1 MLRKGLAK
9 VRIEVLG
16 DDEPVETVADEPVS
30 TSSPA
35 DYGPKAF
42 TSEP

>member
-1 MLRKGLAK
+1 MMRKGLAK

-16 DDEPVETVADEPVS
+16 DDEPAEAVADEPAS
-30 TSSPA
+30 GMSLA

-42 TSEP
+42 TSAP